1 MDFGA
6 SERLR
11 LADLILRNE
20 EKIHSL
26 NSLNDKDMKHEQRME
41 LDRLKSQTRS
51 LVSQLQLLCRKVLK
65 KYKQSRIKA
74 YILEKYLCLMID
86 KTNHILGKIT
96 DLNTNLGISLACTDF
111 PRKVYATV
119 DRLVH
124 HSIVFML
131 CLI

>member
-51 LVSQLQLLCRKVLK
+51 LVSQLQLLCRKVRFPESK
-65 KYKQSRIKA
+65 VQMA
-74 YILEKYLCLMID
+74 LMAS
-86 KTNHILGKIT
+86 
-96 DLNTNLGISLACTDF
+96 NL
-111 PRKVYATV
+111 
-119 DRLVH
+119 
-124 HSIVFML
+124 
-131 CLI
+131 